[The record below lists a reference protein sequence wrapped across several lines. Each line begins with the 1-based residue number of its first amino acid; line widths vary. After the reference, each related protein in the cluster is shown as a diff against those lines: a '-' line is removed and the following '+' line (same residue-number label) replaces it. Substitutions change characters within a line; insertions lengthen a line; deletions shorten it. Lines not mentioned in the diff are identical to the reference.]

1 MPLQAVPLDRT
12 SEERLPVAS
21 NTLWFPEGCE
31 HRTLAV
37 VSGGCLAGGV
47 LILCRASGRSSIA
60 IIRAMNQAVEVLELD
75 QLRGQIEGRLRG
87 ELSDIVVYGAVHGS
101 PSPV

>member
-1 MPLQAVPLDRT
+1 MPLQAVPLDRK

-21 NTLWFPEGCE
+21 KTLRFPEGCE

-47 LILCRASGRSSIA
+47 LIPCCASGRSSNA
-60 IIRAMNQAVEVLELD
+60 IIRAMNQTVEVLGLV
-75 QLRGQIEGRLRG
+75 QLKGQIDGRLRG
-87 ELSDIVVYGAVHGS
+87 ELSDLVVYGAVHRS